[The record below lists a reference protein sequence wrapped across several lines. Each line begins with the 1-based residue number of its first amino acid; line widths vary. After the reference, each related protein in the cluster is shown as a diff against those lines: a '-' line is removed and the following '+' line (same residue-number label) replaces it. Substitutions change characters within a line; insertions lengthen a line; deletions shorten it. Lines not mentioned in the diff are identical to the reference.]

1 MPFADV
7 AGTRLHYLDVG
18 AGDPPVVLLHAFP
31 LHAEMW
37 APQLAC
43 LSARTRVIAPD
54 LKGFGRSDAPDD
66 RSAYTMDNYA
76 AEVAGLL
83 EHLGVER
90 MVLGGLSMGGYIA
103 FAFLRRHAPMVA
115 GLVLAD
121 TRAGADTAEVL
132 ERRTSQQEVVSSQG
146 AGAVVDT
153 LLAGLLSEHTRQ
165 HRPELVAQVRG
176 LMVNPDA
183 GYIGGLEAMK
193 GRPDATDE
201 LAGIDVPTLALVG
214 EHDGPSPPDVVR
226 GWQERI
232 PGSRLVV
239 LPGAAHLS
247 NLEAADEFNAAAD
260 DFLLEVVGS
269 A

>member
-18 AGDPPVVLLHAFP
+18 AGVPPVVLLHAFP

-43 LSARTRVIAPD
+43 LSARARVIAPD
-54 LKGFGRSDAPDD
+54 LQGFGRSDAPDD
-66 RSAYTMDNYA
+66 RSAYTMDTYA
-76 AEVAGLL
+76 AQVAGLL

-90 MVLGGLSMGGYIA
+90 MVLGGLSMGGYVA
-103 FAFLRRHAPMVA
+103 LAFLRRHSAMVI

-121 TRAGADTAEVL
+121 TRAGADTTEVL
-132 ERRTSQQEVVSSQG
+132 ERRTSQQDLVASEG
-146 AGAVVDT
+146 AAAVVDT
-153 LLAGLLSEHTRQ
+153 LLAGLLSERTRAT
-165 HRPELVAQVRG
+165 RPELVDQVRG
-176 LMVNPDA
+176 LMANPDA

-193 GRPDATDE
+193 GRPDATAE
-201 LAGIDVPTLALVG
+201 LAGIEVPTLALVG
-214 EHDGPSPPDVVR
+214 EHDTASPPDVVR

-239 LPGAAHLS
+239 LPGAGHLS

-260 DFLLEVVGS
+260 DLVAEVAGR

>member
-1 MPFADV
+1 VPFAEV
-7 AGTRLHYLDVG
+7 GGTRLHYLDVG
-18 AGDPPVVLLHAFP
+18 AGDLPVVLLHAFP

-43 LSARTRVIAPD
+43 LAARTRVIAPD

-66 RSAYTMDNYA
+66 RSVYTMDSYA

-90 MVLGGLSMGGYIA
+90 MVLGGLSMGGYVA
-103 FAFLRRHAPMVA
+103 FAFLRRHAAMVA

-121 TRAGADTAEVL
+121 TRAAADTPEVL
-132 ERRTSQQEVVSSQG
+132 ERRTSQQDMVADQG
-146 AGAVVDT
+146 AGAVIDT
-153 LLAGLLSEHTRQ
+153 LLAGLLTEDTRSN
-165 HRPELVAQVRG
+165 RLELVAQVRS
-176 LMVNPDA
+176 LMANPDA

-193 GRPDATDE
+193 GRPDATPE
-201 LAGIDVPTLALVG
+201 LGGIGVPTLALVG

-226 GWQERI
+226 SWQERI
-232 PGSRLVV
+232 PDSRLVV

-247 NLEAADEFNAAAD
+247 NLEAADEFNAAVD
-260 DFLLEVVGS
+260 DFFAGL
-269 A
+269 